1 MKVSASPRPRL
12 FAVFARV
19 LSRLPLPPS
28 LPPPS
33 REGGR
38 VEIAKSNAGISGG
51 RRGRKKGGKRLIW
64 QIIASRC
71 KQGGFDLS
79 SRREGKKREKE
90 GLAESERESKDSLRS
105 ASARVDIK
113 GRRRRRR
120 GERRRRGRRRR
131 RRGISIPRRG
141 PFPPPFFPPSP
152 LLPSPHIHS
161 TQIQR
166 IRSSQPRNPPARIYR
181 RRNQTPPSFV
191 HTTPTPSNLLVALR
205 RNDDDDYDDDGFRD
219 E

>member
-120 GERRRRGRRRR
+120 GERRRRGRLRRR
-131 RRGISIPRRG
+131 RRGDIN
-141 PFPPPFFPPSP
+141 PPERSLPTS
-152 LLPSPHIHS
+152 LLPSLPS
-161 TQIQR
+161 
-166 IRSSQPRNPPARIYR
+166 PPLPAH
-181 RRNQTPPSFV
+181 P
-191 HTTPTPSNLLVALR
+191 
-205 RNDDDDYDDDGFRD
+205 
-219 E
+219 